1 MSVEAVSW
9 AINKAPVGGNVTARM
24 ILVSLADKADE
35 YGRDAWKYTSA
46 IADSIRKSD
55 ATVFRTLAW
64 LEEIG
69 VIERGDQRLVDHYP
83 ESARPVVW
91 NLRLDLVQ
99 EPIER
104 QKRKGR
110 AGRPCKQVGDPE
122 PRAGTDGGKD
132 GKTLSQNERGFSEPA
147 AGQEETPSHRCEVPP
162 LTGER
167 HNVQKHTYPS
177 APTGH
182 LPADGETPGKE
193 DGDDSAVD
201 ADAGSVADALKG
213 MRSKLGLPAP
223 EPTARDLRHA
233 SRLLDRVAAEHGGD
247 RAQALGAVLDV
258 IGWMPRNRFWLRR
271 ILNARLL
278 DSQWRGILNDFA
290 VDRLGAGDV
299 RDEARAGDAGAA
311 PAQAKRHRHTWMC
324 RHVLDRLGATGEA
337 VSSDDALNRRAFA
350 VADELNRRDGLPVLD
365 RGPQPAVPDVERHR
379 LDEARRAHGG
389 SMFAGAAGYVPGPA
403 GPAGDGI
410 WAEP

>member
-83 ESARPVVW
+83 EYARPVVW

-99 EPIER
+99 EPTER

-110 AGRPCKQVGDPE
+110 AGRPRKQVRDPE

-193 DGDDSAVD
+193 GGDDAAVD
-201 ADAGSVADALKG
+201 VDAGSVADALMV

-290 VDRLGAGDV
+290 VDRLEAASG
-299 RDEARAGDAGAA
+299 RDGGRTDDAGTV
-311 PAQAKRHRHTWMC
+311 PAQTAKRHRHTWLC
-324 RHVLDRLGATGEA
+324 RHVLDRLGATREA
-337 VSSDDALNRRAFA
+337 VSADDALGARAFA
-350 VADELNRRDGLPVLD
+350 VADELNRRDGLPVPD
-365 RGPQPAVPDVERHR
+365 RGPQPAVPDIERRR

-403 GPAGDGI
+403 DDGI
-410 WAEP
+410 GAEP

>member
-83 ESARPVVW
+83 EYARPVVW

-147 AGQEETPSHRCEVPP
+147 AGQEETPSHRCEVPLSPVRDITSRNILTP
-162 LTGER
+162 LPLRGIS
-167 HNVQKHTYPS
+167 P
-177 APTGH
+177 PTGR
-182 LPADGETPGKE
+182 PRARRTVTIRRWTRTPGAWRTPSR
-193 DGDDSAVD
+193 GCARSSAC
-201 ADAGSVADALKG
+201 
-213 MRSKLGLPAP
+213 P
-223 EPTARDLRHA
+223 
-233 SRLLDRVAAEHGGD
+233 
-247 RAQALGAVLDV
+247 
-258 IGWMPRNRFWLRR
+258 PRNRPHATYATRPGSSTGSPPSTAGTGRR
-271 ILNARLL
+271 R
-278 DSQWRGILNDFA
+278 S
-290 VDRLGAGDV
+290 
-299 RDEARAGDAGAA
+299 
-311 PAQAKRHRHTWMC
+311 
-324 RHVLDRLGATGEA
+324 
-337 VSSDDALNRRAFA
+337 
-350 VADELNRRDGLPVLD
+350 
-365 RGPQPAVPDVERHR
+365 GPC
-379 LDEARRAHGG
+379 
-389 SMFAGAAGYVPGPA
+389 ST
-403 GPAGDGI
+403 
-410 WAEP
+410 

>member
-55 ATVFRTLAW
+55 AMVFRTLAW
-64 LEEIG
+64 LEKIG

-83 ESARPVVW
+83 EYARPVVW

-99 EPIER
+99 EPTER

-122 PRAGTDGGKD
+122 PRAGTDGGRT
-132 GKTLSQNERGFSEPA
+132 GKPYLKMRGGFRTRRRAGGNPLSPVRG
-147 AGQEETPSHRCEVPP
+147 PP

-223 EPTARDLRHA
+223 DRPHATYATRPGSSTGSPPSTA
-233 SRLLDRVAAEHGGD
+233 GTG
-247 RAQALGAVLDV
+247 
-258 IGWMPRNRFWLRR
+258 RR
-271 ILNARLL
+271 R
-278 DSQWRGILNDFA
+278 S
-290 VDRLGAGDV
+290 
-299 RDEARAGDAGAA
+299 
-311 PAQAKRHRHTWMC
+311 
-324 RHVLDRLGATGEA
+324 
-337 VSSDDALNRRAFA
+337 
-350 VADELNRRDGLPVLD
+350 
-365 RGPQPAVPDVERHR
+365 GPC
-379 LDEARRAHGG
+379 
-389 SMFAGAAGYVPGPA
+389 ST
-403 GPAGDGI
+403 
-410 WAEP
+410 

>member
-83 ESARPVVW
+83 EYARPVVW

-104 QKRKGR
+104 QKGKGR

-162 LTGER
+162 
-167 HNVQKHTYPS
+167 S
-177 APTGH
+177 
-182 LPADGETPGKE
+182 
-193 DGDDSAVD
+193 
-201 ADAGSVADALKG
+201 
-213 MRSKLGLPAP
+213 
-223 EPTARDLRHA
+223 
-233 SRLLDRVAAEHGGD
+233 
-247 RAQALGAVLDV
+247 
-258 IGWMPRNRFWLRR
+258 
-271 ILNARLL
+271 
-278 DSQWRGILNDFA
+278 
-290 VDRLGAGDV
+290 
-299 RDEARAGDAGAA
+299 
-311 PAQAKRHRHTWMC
+311 HR
-324 RHVLDRLGATGEA
+324 
-337 VSSDDALNRRAFA
+337 
-350 VADELNRRDGLPVLD
+350 
-365 RGPQPAVPDVERHR
+365 
-379 LDEARRAHGG
+379 
-389 SMFAGAAGYVPGPA
+389 
-403 GPAGDGI
+403 
-410 WAEP
+410 

>member
-83 ESARPVVW
+83 EYARPVVW

-233 SRLLDRVAAEHGGD
+233 SRLLDRVF
-247 RAQALGAVLDV
+247 VF
-258 IGWMPRNRFWLRR
+258 N
-271 ILNARLL
+271 
-278 DSQWRGILNDFA
+278 
-290 VDRLGAGDV
+290 
-299 RDEARAGDAGAA
+299 
-311 PAQAKRHRHTWMC
+311 
-324 RHVLDRLGATGEA
+324 
-337 VSSDDALNRRAFA
+337 
-350 VADELNRRDGLPVLD
+350 
-365 RGPQPAVPDVERHR
+365 
-379 LDEARRAHGG
+379 
-389 SMFAGAAGYVPGPA
+389 
-403 GPAGDGI
+403 
-410 WAEP
+410 